1 MAAIAPTETR
11 ASSGRDVEKDLF
23 PPQHATTEVPHDS
36 NADSDSNSSHMQE
49 GVKRVEA
56 ITTVWSKK
64 SLWTTFALLWLVCF
78 VSALLASIDTAL
90 SPYVTSSFS
99 KHGLLAVINIAA
111 RVIGGVVTLSLG
123 KLIDIRGRMEGFV
136 GSLLL
141 ITVGM
146 IMKATC
152 QNVETY
158 AAAQVFTWVGKV
170 ALAFVINV
178 FVADITTLK
187 NRMFIFALN
196 STPNIAT
203 TFAGPKIA
211 ELFYKEVNFRW
222 AFGAFTIIL
231 DVVSL
236 PVVAILWYHERKA
249 KKLGVIRPKSG
260 RTPLQSIIHYVGEFD
275 LVGAILISG
284 GFTLIT
290 LPFSLVSSASHSW
303 QSASIIVM
311 IVMGVVGLAA
321 FVVWEKFFARVKFFP
336 FEFLK
341 DRTFLGAVMSHF
353 IVFMTTFVWDAYYSS
368 YLQVVHGLS
377 ISIANYVLN
386 AYSLTSYFTG
396 PFIALYIR
404 YTGHVKYPALVAIP
418 IYLLGTALIIY
429 FRVPGAQVG
438 YLAMCQVLVGFGVG
452 MIGQMAELITMAS
465 VRHQDVAVAL
475 AIYGLFGSVGS
486 SVGYAVAGGIW
497 TNILP
502 EKLYEFLPED
512 SKNMTAAIYG
522 DINKQMAEPIGT
534 PIRDAV
540 IRAYGDVMRKM
551 VIVGSALIPL
561 TILCVI
567 IWRNI
572 NVKKLEGV
580 EKRARGTV
588 F

>member
-1 MAAIAPTETR
+1 MTAISPVEAP
-11 ASSGRDVEKDLF
+11 ASGGHDIEKDVVSSQ
-23 PPQHATTEVPHDS
+23 PTTELPEDS
-36 NADSDSNSSHMQE
+36 KVESDNDSGHVQE
-49 GVKRVEA
+49 GVKLVEA
-56 ITTVWSKK
+56 ITSVWSPK
-64 SLWTTFALLWLVCF
+64 SLWSTFALLWLVCF

-111 RVIGGVVTLSLG
+111 RVIGGVVPLSLG
-123 KLIDIRGRMEGFV
+123 KIIDIRGRMEGFV

-170 ALAFVINV
+170 ALGFVIDV

-187 NRMFIFALN
+187 NRMIIFAIN
-196 STPNIAT
+196 STPNLAT

-211 ELFYKEVNFRW
+211 ELFYEKVNFRW

-231 DVVSL
+231 LVVSL
-236 PVVAILWYHERKA
+236 PVVVILYYHEQKA
-249 KKLGVIRPKSG
+249 KRLGIVRPKSG
-260 RTPLQSIIHYVGEFD
+260 RTPLQSTVHYIGEFD

-303 QSASIIVM
+303 ESASIIVM
-311 IVMGVVGLAA
+311 IVMGVVGLAVFA
-321 FVVWEKFFARVKFFP
+321 VWERFFARVNFFP

-341 DRTFLGAVMSHF
+341 DRTFLGAVSSHF
-353 IVFMTTFVWDAYYSS
+353 MVFMTTFIWDAYYSS

-377 ISIANYVLN
+377 ISISNYVLN

-396 PFIALYIR
+396 PFIALYIHF
-404 YTGHVKYPALVAIP
+404 TGHIKYPAMVAIP

-429 FRVPGAQVG
+429 FRVPGSQVG

-452 MIGQMAELITMAS
+452 MIGQMAQLATMAS

-486 SVGYAVAGGIW
+486 SVGYAVAGGLW

-502 EKLYEFLPED
+502 VKLYEYLPDD
-512 SKNMTAAIYG
+512 SKNMTATIYG
-522 DINKQMAEPIGT
+522 DINKQMAYPIGT

-540 IRAYGDVMRKM
+540 IAAYGDVMRKM

-561 TILCVI
+561 TIICVAV
-567 IWRNI
+567 WRNI
-572 NVKKLEGV
+572 NVKKLETV
-580 EKRARGTV
+580 EKRARGNV

>member
-1 MAAIAPTETR
+1 MAAISEVESHTSA
-11 ASSGRDVEKDLF
+11 ARDVEKDVAPAQSVADL
-23 PPQHATTEVPHDS
+23 PGDS
-36 NADSDSNSSHMQE
+36 KTGSDDDSTHVQE

-56 ITTVWSKK
+56 ITAVWSQK
-64 SLWTTFALLWLVCF
+64 SLWSTFALLWLVCF

-99 KHGLLAVINIAA
+99 RHGLLAVINIAA
-111 RVIGGVVTLSLG
+111 RVIGGVVTLSIG

-170 ALAFVINV
+170 ALGFIIDV

-187 NRMFIFALN
+187 NRMIIFAIN
-196 STPNIAT
+196 STPNLAT
-203 TFAGPKIA
+203 TFAGPRIA
-211 ELFYKEVNFRW
+211 ELFYQKVNFRW

-231 DVVSL
+231 LVVSL
-236 PVVAILWYHERKA
+236 PVVFILYYHERKA
-249 KKLGVIRPKSG
+249 KKLGILRPKSG
-260 RTPLQSIIHYVGEFD
+260 RTRLQSTVHYIGEFD
-275 LVGAILISG
+275 VIGAILISG

-303 QSASIIVM
+303 HSASIIVM

-321 FVVWEKFFARVKFFP
+321 FVVWEKYFARVKFFP

-353 IVFMTTFVWDAYYSS
+353 VVFMTTFIWDAYYSS

-396 PFIALYIR
+396 PFIALYIH

-429 FRVPGAQVG
+429 FRVPGAKVG
-438 YLAMCQVLVGFGVG
+438 YLAMCQVFVGFGVG
-452 MIGQMAELITMAS
+452 MIGQMAQLATMAC

-502 EKLYEFLPED
+502 VKLYEFLPD
-512 SKNMTAAIYG
+512 DAKNMTATIYG
-522 DINKQMAEPIGT
+522 DINQQMKYPIGT

-540 IRAYGDVMRKM
+540 IAAYGDVMRKM

-561 TILCVI
+561 TIICVAV
-567 IWRNI
+567 WRNI
-572 NVKKLEGV
+572 NVKKLEAV
-580 EKRARGTV
+580 EKRARGNV

>member
-1 MAAIAPTETR
+1 MATISPVGAH
-11 ASSGRDVEKDLF
+11 ASSGRDVEKDILQNQ
-23 PPQHATTEVPHDS
+23 PATEVPDDS
-36 NADSDSNSSHMQE
+36 KTDTDDDSSHVQE
-49 GVKRVEA
+49 GVKRIEA

-64 SLWTTFALLWLVCF
+64 SLWSTFALLWLVSF
-78 VSALLASIDTAL
+78 VSALLSSIDTAL

-123 KLIDIRGRMEGFV
+123 KLIDIRGRAEGFV

-170 ALAFVINV
+170 ALGFIINV

-196 STPNIAT
+196 STPNLAT

-211 ELFYKEVNFRW
+211 ELFYQRVNFRW

-231 DVVSL
+231 LVVCL
-236 PVVAILWYHERKA
+236 PVVAILYYHEKKA
-249 KKLGVIRPKSG
+249 KQLGVLRPKAN
-260 RTPLQSIIHYVGEFD
+260 RTTIQSILYYISEFD
-275 LVGAILISG
+275 LIGAVLISG

-311 IVMGVVGLAA
+311 IVMGVVGLVA
-321 FVVWEKFFARVKFFP
+321 FVIWERYFSRVKFFP

-341 DRTFLGAVMSHF
+341 DRTFLGAVLSHF
-353 IVFMTTFVWDAYYSS
+353 VVFMTTFVWDAYYSS

-377 ISIANYVLN
+377 ISISNYVLN

-404 YTGHVKYPALVAIP
+404 YTGRVKYPAMAAIP
-418 IYLLGTALIIY
+418 IYLLGTALLIY
-429 FRVPGAQVG
+429 FRVPSSQVG
-438 YLAMCQVLVGFGVG
+438 YLVMCQVLVGFGVG
-452 MIGQMAELITMAS
+452 MIGQMAELAAMAS

-486 SVGYAVAGGIW
+486 SVGYAVAGGLW

-502 EKLYEFLPED
+502 QKLYEFLPEQN
-512 SKNMTAAIYG
+512 KNMTAAIYG
-522 DINKQMAEPIGT
+522 DINKQMAYPIGT

-540 IRAYGDVMRKM
+540 IAAYGDVMRKM

-561 TILCVI
+561 TIICVLV
-567 IWRNI
+567 WKNI
-572 NVKKLEGV
+572 NVKKLETV
-580 EKRARGTV
+580 EKRARGNV

>member
-1 MAAIAPTETR
+1 MAAISPIGAGVP
-11 ASSGRDVEKDLF
+11 SSRDIEKDLVSAQ
-23 PPQHATTEVPHDS
+23 PTTELPNDPKPES
-36 NADSDSNSSHMQE
+36 DSDSGHVQE
-49 GVKRVEA
+49 GVKLVEA
-56 ITTVWSKK
+56 ITTVWSQK
-64 SLWTTFALLWLVCF
+64 SLWSTFALLWLVCF
-78 VSALLASIDTAL
+78 VSALLASIDTSL

-111 RVIGGVVTLSLG
+111 RIIGGVVPLSLG
-123 KLIDIRGRMEGFV
+123 KIIDIRGRMEGFV

-170 ALAFVINV
+170 ALGFIINV

-187 NRMFIFALN
+187 NRMIIFAIN
-196 STPNIAT
+196 STPNLAT

-211 ELFYKEVNFRW
+211 ELFYKKVNFRW

-231 DVVSL
+231 IVVSL
-236 PVVAILWYHERKA
+236 PVIAILYHHERRA
-249 KKLGVIRPKSG
+249 KKLGIIRPKSG
-260 RTPLQSIIHYVGEFD
+260 RTPLQSIIHYIGEFD
-275 LVGAILISG
+275 VIGAILISG
-284 GFTLIT
+284 GFVLIN

-311 IVMGVVGLAA
+311 LVMGVVGLAA
-321 FVVWEKFFARVKFFP
+321 FVIWERFFARVNFFP

-353 IVFMTTFVWDAYYSS
+353 VVFMTTFIWDAYYSS

-377 ISIANYVLN
+377 ISISNYVLN

-404 YTGHVKYPALVAIP
+404 WTGHVKYPALVAVP

-429 FRVPGAQVG
+429 FRVPGSQVG

-452 MIGQMAELITMAS
+452 MIGQMAQLATMAS

-486 SVGYAVAGGIW
+486 SVGYAVAGGLW

-502 EKLYEFLPED
+502 VKLHEYLPED

-522 DINKQMAEPIGT
+522 DINKQMAYPIGT

-540 IRAYGDVMRKM
+540 IAAYGYVMRKM

-561 TILCVI
+561 TIICVGV
-567 IWRNI
+567 WRNI
-572 NVKKLEGV
+572 NVKKSEAV
-580 EKRARGTV
+580 EKRVRGNV

>member
-1 MAAIAPTETR
+1 MAAISPIEAGVP
-11 ASSGRDVEKDLF
+11 SSRNIEKDIVSAQ
-23 PPQHATTEVPHDS
+23 PTTELPDDS
-36 NADSDSNSSHMQE
+36 KTESDSDSGHVQE
-49 GVKRVEA
+49 GVKLVEA
-56 ITTVWSKK
+56 ITTVWSQK
-64 SLWTTFALLWLVCF
+64 SLWSTFALLWLVCF
-78 VSALLASIDTAL
+78 VSALLASIDTSL

-111 RVIGGVVTLSLG
+111 RIIGGVVPLSLG
-123 KLIDIRGRMEGFV
+123 KIIDIRGRMEGFV
-136 GSLLL
+136 GALLL

-170 ALAFVINV
+170 ALGFIINV

-187 NRMFIFALN
+187 NRMIIFAIN
-196 STPNIAT
+196 STPNLAT

-211 ELFYKEVNFRW
+211 ELFYKKVNFRW

-231 DVVSL
+231 LVVSL
-236 PVVAILWYHERKA
+236 PVIAILYYHERKA
-249 KKLGVIRPKSG
+249 KKLGIIRPKSG
-260 RTPLQSIIHYVGEFD
+260 RTPLQSIIHYIGEFD
-275 LVGAILISG
+275 VIGAILISG
-284 GFTLIT
+284 GFVLIN

-311 IVMGVVGLAA
+311 LVMGVVGLAA
-321 FVVWEKFFARVKFFP
+321 FAIWERFFARVNFFP

-353 IVFMTTFVWDAYYSS
+353 VVFMTTFIWDAYYSS

-377 ISIANYVLN
+377 ISISNYVLN

-404 YTGHVKYPALVAIP
+404 WTGHVKYPALVAVP

-429 FRVPGAQVG
+429 FRVPGSQVG

-452 MIGQMAELITMAS
+452 MIGQMAQLATMAS

-486 SVGYAVAGGIW
+486 SVGYAVAGGLW

-502 EKLYEFLPED
+502 VKLYEYLPED

-522 DINKQMAEPIGT
+522 DINKQMAYPIGT

-540 IRAYGDVMRKM
+540 IAAYGYVMRKM

-561 TILCVI
+561 TIICVGV
-567 IWRNI
+567 WKNI
-572 NVKKLEGV
+572 NVKKSEAI
-580 EKRARGTV
+580 EKRARGNV

>member
-1 MAAIAPTETR
+1 MTTISPAEAPVST
-11 ASSGRDVEKDLF
+11 SRDVEKDLF
-23 PPQHATTEVPHDS
+23 PVQPPTEVREGSKTESDDDS
-36 NADSDSNSSHMQE
+36 AHMQE

-56 ITTVWSKK
+56 ITTVWSNK
-64 SLWTTFALLWLVCF
+64 SLWSTFALLWLVSF
-78 VSALLASIDTAL
+78 VSALLSSVDGSL

-99 KHGLLAVINIAA
+99 RHGLLAVINIAA

-123 KLIDIRGRMEGFV
+123 KIIDIRGRMEGFV

-152 QNVETY
+152 RNVETY
-158 AAAQVFTWVGKV
+158 AAAQVFSWVGHV
-170 ALAFVINV
+170 ALGFVIDV

-196 STPNIAT
+196 STPNLAT
-203 TFAGPKIA
+203 TFAGPRIA
-211 ELFYKEVNFRW
+211 ELFYQKVNFRW
-222 AFGAFTIIL
+222 AFGAFAIIL
-231 DVVSL
+231 LGVSL
-236 PVVAILWYHERKA
+236 PVVAILFYHERKA
-249 KKLGVIRPKSG
+249 KKLGLLRPKSG
-260 RTPLQSIIHYVGEFD
+260 RTPIQSILHYIIEFD
-275 LVGAILISG
+275 LIGAIFVSA
-284 GFTLIT
+284 GFTLIL
-290 LPFSLVSSASHSW
+290 LPFSLVNSASHSW
-303 QSASIIVM
+303 KSASVIVM
-311 IVMGVVGLAA
+311 IVMGVVSLAA
-321 FVVWEKFFARVKFFP
+321 FAVWERFFSRVKFFP

-341 DRTFLGAVMSHF
+341 DRTFLGAVLAYF
-353 IVFMTTFVWDAYYSS
+353 VVFMTTFIWDAYYSS

-438 YLAMCQVLVGFGVG
+438 YLAMCQVFVGFGVG
-452 MIGQMAELITMAS
+452 MINQMSQLITMAS

-497 TNILP
+497 TNLLP
-502 EKLYEFLPED
+502 VKLHEFLPED
-512 SKNMTAAIYG
+512 SKNMTAEIYG
-522 DINKQMAEPIGT
+522 DITKQMEYPIGT

-540 IRAYGDVMRKM
+540 IEAYGDVMRKM

-561 TILCVI
+561 TIICVI
-567 IWRNI
+567 VWKNI
-572 NVKKLEGV
+572 NVKKLETV
-580 EKRARGTV
+580 EKRSRGNV

>member
-1 MAAIAPTETR
+1 MATISTVQTPAPT
-11 ASSGRDVEKDLF
+11 GRDVEKD
-23 PPQHATTEVPHDS
+23 PIPVRPATEVPEGSKIESDDDS
-36 NADSDSNSSHMQE
+36 AHIQD

-56 ITTVWSKK
+56 VTSVWSSKL
-64 SLWTTFALLWLVCF
+64 LWTTFALLWLVSF

-99 KHGLLAVINIAA
+99 RHGLLAVINIAA

-123 KLIDIRGRMEGFV
+123 KLLNIRGRMEGFV

-152 QNVETY
+152 RNVETY
-158 AAAQVFTWVGKV
+158 AAAQVFTWVGNV
-170 ALAFVINV
+170 ALGFVIEV

-187 NRMFIFALN
+187 NRMIIFALN
-196 STPNIAT
+196 STPNLAT
-203 TFAGPKIA
+203 TFAGPRIA
-211 ELFYKEVNFRW
+211 ELFYKKVNFRW

-231 DVVSL
+231 LVVSL
-236 PVVAILWYHERKA
+236 PVVAILFYHERKA
-249 KKLGVIRPKSG
+249 KKLGLLRPKSG
-260 RTPLQSIIHYVGEFD
+260 RRPIQSILHYVIEFD
-275 LVGAILISG
+275 VVGAIFISA
-284 GFTLIT
+284 GFTLIL
-290 LPFSLVSSASHSW
+290 LPFSLVNSASHSW
-303 QSASIIVM
+303 QSASVIVM
-311 IVMGVVGLAA
+311 IVMGVVCLAA
-321 FVVWEKFFARVKFFP
+321 FVIWEKLFARVKFFP

-341 DRTFLGAVMSHF
+341 DRTFLGAVLAYF
-353 IVFMTTFVWDAYYSS
+353 VVFMTTFIWDAYYSS
-368 YLQVVHGLS
+368 YLQVVQGLS

-404 YTGHVKYPALVAIP
+404 YTGHAKYPALVAIP

-452 MIGQMAELITMAS
+452 MINQMSQLITMAS
-465 VRHQDVAVAL
+465 VSHQDVAVAL

-502 EKLYEFLPED
+502 VKLYEFLPED

-522 DINKQMAEPIGT
+522 DINKQMQYPIGT

-540 IRAYGDVMRKM
+540 IEAYGDVMRKM

-561 TILCVI
+561 TIICVLV
-567 IWRNI
+567 WRNI
-572 NVKKLEGV
+572 NVKKLETV
-580 EKRARGTV
+580 EKRSRGNV

>member
-1 MAAIAPTETR
+1 MSTISPAEAR
-11 ASSGRDVEKDLF
+11 ASTGRDIEKDSY
-23 PPQHATTEVPHDS
+23 PVQPATEVPEGSKTESDDDS
-36 NADSDSNSSHMQE
+36 AHVQE

-56 ITTVWSKK
+56 ITTVWSDK
-64 SLWTTFALLWLVCF
+64 SLWTTFALLWLVSF
-78 VSALLASIDTAL
+78 VSALLSSIDTSL

-99 KHGLLAVINIAA
+99 RHGLLAVINIAA

-170 ALAFVINV
+170 ALGFVIDV

-203 TFAGPKIA
+203 TFAGPRIA
-211 ELFYKEVNFRW
+211 ELFYKNVNFRW

-231 DVVSL
+231 LVVSL
-236 PVVAILWYHERKA
+236 PVVAILYYHERKA
-249 KKLGVIRPKSG
+249 KKMGLLRPKSG
-260 RTPLQSIIHYVGEFD
+260 RTIIQSILHYIIEFD
-275 LVGAILISG
+275 IIGAIFVSA
-284 GFTLIT
+284 GFTLIL

-303 QSASIIVM
+303 KSASVIVM
-311 IVMGVVGLAA
+311 IIMGVVSLVA
-321 FVVWEKFFARVKFFP
+321 FAVWERLFARVKFFP

-341 DRTFLGAVMSHF
+341 DRTFLGAVLSYFM
-353 IVFMTTFVWDAYYSS
+353 VFMTTFIWDAYYSS

-404 YTGHVKYPALVAIP
+404 FTGHVKYPALAAVP

-452 MIGQMAELITMAS
+452 MINQTSQLITMAS

-486 SVGYAVAGGIW
+486 SVGYAVAGGLW

-502 EKLYEFLPED
+502 VKLHEYLPED

-522 DINKQMAEPIGT
+522 DINKQMEYPIGT

-540 IRAYGDVMRKM
+540 IEAYGDVMRRM

-561 TILCVI
+561 TIICVI
-567 IWRNI
+567 VWRNI
-572 NVKKLEGV
+572 NVRKLETV
-580 EKRARGTV
+580 EKRSRGNV

>member
-1 MAAIAPTETR
+1 MTSISPAEMAAST
-11 ASSGRDVEKDLF
+11 GRDVEKDLYSVQ
-23 PPQHATTEVPHDS
+23 PPAEVLEGSKTVSDNES
-36 NADSDSNSSHMQE
+36 ADMQE

-56 ITTVWSKK
+56 ITTVWSDK
-64 SLWTTFALLWLVCF
+64 SLWSTFALLWLVSF
-78 VSALLASIDTAL
+78 VSALLSSIDTSL

-123 KLIDIRGRMEGFV
+123 KIIDIRGRMEGFV

-152 QNVETY
+152 RNVEVY
-158 AAAQVFTWVGKV
+158 AAAQVFTWVGNV
-170 ALAFVINV
+170 ALGFVIDV

-187 NRMFIFALN
+187 NRMLIFALN
-196 STPNIAT
+196 STPNLAT
-203 TFAGPKIA
+203 TFAGPRIA
-211 ELFYKEVNFRW
+211 ELFYQNINFRW

-231 DVVSL
+231 LGVSL
-236 PVVAILWYHERKA
+236 PVVAILYYHERKA
-249 KKLGVIRPKSG
+249 KKLGLLRPKSG
-260 RTPLQSIIHYVGEFD
+260 RTPIQSILHYIIEFD
-275 LVGAILISG
+275 LIGAILISA
-284 GFTLIT
+284 GFTLIL

-303 QSASIIVM
+303 KSARVIVM
-311 IVMGVVGLAA
+311 IVMGVVSLAA
-321 FVVWEKFFARVKFFP
+321 FAIWEKLFARVKFFP

-341 DRTFLGAVMSHF
+341 DRTFLGAVLAYF
-353 IVFMTTFVWDAYYSS
+353 VVFMTTFIWDAYYSS

-404 YTGHVKYPALVAIP
+404 YTGHVRYPALAAIP

-452 MIGQMAELITMAS
+452 VINQMSQLITMAS

-502 EKLYEFLPED
+502 VKLYEFLPDD
-512 SKNMTAAIYG
+512 SKNMTATIYG
-522 DINKQMAEPIGT
+522 DINKQMEYPIGT

-540 IRAYGDVMRKM
+540 IEAYGDVMRKM

-561 TILCVI
+561 TIICVI
-567 IWRNI
+567 VWRNI
-572 NVKKLEGV
+572 NVKKLETV
-580 EKRARGTV
+580 EKRSRGNV

>member
-1 MAAIAPTETR
+1 MSTISPTEAH
-11 ASSGRDVEKDLF
+11 ASTGRDIEKDLF
-23 PPQHATTEVPHDS
+23 PVQPATEVPEGSKTESDDDS
-36 NADSDSNSSHMQE
+36 THVQD

-56 ITTVWSKK
+56 ITTVWSNK
-64 SLWTTFALLWLVCF
+64 SLWSTFALLWLVSF
-78 VSALLASIDTAL
+78 VSALLSSIDSSLT
-90 SPYVTSSFS
+90 PYVTSSFS
-99 KHGLLAVINIAA
+99 RHGLLAVINIAA

-158 AAAQVFTWVGKV
+158 AAAQVFAWVGSV
-170 ALAFVINV
+170 ALGFVIDV

-196 STPNIAT
+196 STPNLAT
-203 TFAGPKIA
+203 TFAGPRIA
-211 ELFYKEVNFRW
+211 ELFYTEVNFRW

-231 DVVSL
+231 LVVSL
-236 PVVAILWYHERKA
+236 PVVAILFYHERKA
-249 KKLGVIRPKSG
+249 KKLGLLRPKSG
-260 RTPLQSIIHYVGEFD
+260 RTTIQSILHYIIEFD
-275 LVGAILISG
+275 AMGAILVSA
-284 GFTLIT
+284 GFTLIL

-303 QSASIIVM
+303 QSASVIVM
-311 IVMGVVGLAA
+311 IVMGVVSLAVFA
-321 FVVWEKFFARVKFFP
+321 IWERFFARVKFFP

-341 DRTFLGAVMSHF
+341 DRTFLGAVMSYF
-353 IVFMTTFVWDAYYSS
+353 MVFLTTFIWDAYYSS
-368 YLQVVHGLS
+368 YLQVVQGLS
-377 ISIANYVLN
+377 ISISNYVLN
-386 AYSLTSYFTG
+386 AYSLTSYFAG
-396 PFIALYIR
+396 PFVALYIR

-438 YLAMCQVLVGFGVG
+438 YLAMCQVLVGFGAGV
-452 MIGQMAELITMAS
+452 INQMSQLITMAS

-486 SVGYAVAGGIW
+486 SVGYAVAGGLW

-502 EKLYEFLPED
+502 VKLYEFLPED

-522 DINKQMAEPIGT
+522 DITKQMEYPIGT

-540 IRAYGDVMRKM
+540 IEAYGDVMRKM

-561 TILCVI
+561 TIIFVV

-572 NVKKLEGV
+572 NVKKLETV
-580 EKRARGTV
+580 EKRSRGNV

>member
-1 MAAIAPTETR
+1 MATISSAEAH
-11 ASSGRDVEKDLF
+11 ASSGRDVEKDIA
-23 PPQHATTEVPHDS
+23 PAGPVVEMPEDTKT
-36 NADSDSNSSHMQE
+36 DSDDNSAHMQQ
-49 GVKRVEA
+49 GVKEVEA

-64 SLWTTFALLWLVCF
+64 SLWTTFALLWLVSF

-99 KHGLLAVINIAA
+99 RHGLLAVINIAA

-136 GSLLL
+136 GSLVL

-170 ALAFVINV
+170 ALGFVVQV

-187 NRMFIFALN
+187 NRSIIFALN
-196 STPNIAT
+196 STPNLAT
-203 TFAGPKIA
+203 TFAGPRIA
-211 ELFYKEVNFRW
+211 ELFYYNVNFRW

-231 DVVSL
+231 LVVSL
-236 PVVAILWYHERKA
+236 PVVAILYYHERKA
-249 KKLGVIRPKSG
+249 KELGLIRPKSG
-260 RTPLQSIIHYVGEFD
+260 RTWMQSTLHYIIEFD

-321 FVVWEKFFARVKFFP
+321 FAIWEKYFSRVKFFP

-353 IVFMTTFVWDAYYSS
+353 VVFMTTFVWDAYYSS

-377 ISIANYVLN
+377 ITIANYVLN

-396 PFIALYIR
+396 PFVALYIR

-418 IYLLGTALIIY
+418 IYLLGTALIVY
-429 FRVPGAQVG
+429 FRVPSSQVG

-452 MIGQMAELITMAS
+452 MIGQMALLATMAS
-465 VRHQDVAVAL
+465 VRHQDVAVAI

-486 SVGYAVAGGIW
+486 SVGYAVAGGMW

-502 EKLYEFLPED
+502 VKLYEFLPED

-522 DINKQMAEPIGT
+522 DINKQMQDPIGT

-540 IRAYGDVMRKM
+540 IAAYGDVMRKM
-551 VIVGSALIPL
+551 VIVGASLIPL
-561 TILCVI
+561 TIICVVV
-567 IWRNI
+567 WRNI
-572 NVKKLEGV
+572 NVKKLEAL
-580 EKRARGTV
+580 EKRTRGNV

>member
-1 MAAIAPTETR
+1 MTTISPAEAPVST
-11 ASSGRDVEKDLF
+11 SRDVEKDLF
-23 PPQHATTEVPHDS
+23 PVQPPTEVREGSKTESDDDS
-36 NADSDSNSSHMQE
+36 AHMQE

-56 ITTVWSKK
+56 ITTVWSNK
-64 SLWTTFALLWLVCF
+64 SLWSTFALLWLVSF
-78 VSALLASIDTAL
+78 VSALLSSVDGSL

-99 KHGLLAVINIAA
+99 RHGLLAVINIAA

-123 KLIDIRGRMEGFV
+123 KIIDIRGRMEGFV

-152 QNVETY
+152 RNVETY
-158 AAAQVFTWVGKV
+158 AAAQVFSWVGHV
-170 ALAFVINV
+170 ALGFVIDV

-196 STPNIAT
+196 STPNLAT
-203 TFAGPKIA
+203 TFAGPRIA
-211 ELFYKEVNFRW
+211 ELFYQKVNFRW
-222 AFGAFTIIL
+222 AFGAFAIIL
-231 DVVSL
+231 LGVSL
-236 PVVAILWYHERKA
+236 PVVAILFYHERKA
-249 KKLGVIRPKSG
+249 KKLGLLRPKSG
-260 RTPLQSIIHYVGEFD
+260 RTPIQSILHYIIEFD
-275 LVGAILISG
+275 LIGAIFVSA
-284 GFTLIT
+284 GFTLIL
-290 LPFSLVSSASHSW
+290 LPFSLVNSASHSW
-303 QSASIIVM
+303 KSASVIVM
-311 IVMGVVGLAA
+311 IVMGVVSLAA
-321 FVVWEKFFARVKFFP
+321 FAVWEKFFSRVKFFP

-341 DRTFLGAVMSHF
+341 DRTFLGAVLAYF
-353 IVFMTTFVWDAYYSS
+353 VVFMTTFIWDAYYSS

-438 YLAMCQVLVGFGVG
+438 YLAMCQVFVGFGVG
-452 MIGQMAELITMAS
+452 MINQMSQLITMAS

-497 TNILP
+497 TNLLP
-502 EKLYEFLPED
+502 VKLHEFLPED

-522 DINKQMAEPIGT
+522 DITKQMEYPIGT

-540 IRAYGDVMRKM
+540 IEAYGDVMRKM

-561 TILCVI
+561 TIICVI
-567 IWRNI
+567 VWKNI
-572 NVKKLEGV
+572 NVKKLETV
-580 EKRARGTV
+580 EKRSRGNV

>member
-1 MAAIAPTETR
+1 MAAISPTEVR
-11 ASSGRDVEKDLF
+11 ASGDRDVEKDIAKSE
-23 PPQHATTEVPHDS
+23 PVTEVLPDS
-36 NADSDSNSSHMQE
+36 KTESDSDSMQE

-64 SLWTTFALLWLVCF
+64 SLWSTFALLWLVCF

-111 RVIGGVVTLSLG
+111 RVIGGVVTLSIG
-123 KLIDIRGRMEGFV
+123 KIIDIRGRMEGFV
-136 GSLLL
+136 GALLL
-141 ITVGM
+141 IVVGM
-146 IMKATC
+146 VMKATAHD
-152 QNVETY
+152 VETY

-170 ALAFVINV
+170 ALGFIIDV

-187 NRMFIFALN
+187 NRMLIFALN
-196 STPNIAT
+196 STPNLAT
-203 TFAGPKIA
+203 TFAGPAIA
-211 ELFYKEVNFRW
+211 QLFYERVNFRW

-231 DVVSL
+231 VVVSL
-236 PVVAILWYHERKA
+236 PVIAILYVHEKKA
-249 KKLGVIRPKSG
+249 KALGVLRPKSG
-260 RTPLQSIIHYVGEFD
+260 RTPLQSAVHYVGEFD

-321 FVVWEKFFARVKFFP
+321 FVVWEKYFARVKFFP
-336 FEFLK
+336 FQFLK
-341 DRTFLGAVMSHF
+341 DRTFLGAVMTHF
-353 IVFMTTFVWDAYYSS
+353 VVFMTTFIWDAYYSS

-396 PFIALYIR
+396 PFVALYIR

-452 MIGQMAELITMAS
+452 MIGQMAQLTTMAS

-486 SVGYAVAGGIW
+486 SVGYAIAGGLW
-497 TNILP
+497 TNILLV
-502 EKLYEFLPED
+502 KLHEFLPD
-512 SKNMTAAIYG
+512 DAKNRTAEIYG
-522 DINKQMAEPIGT
+522 DITIQMADPIGT

-540 IRAYGDVMRKM
+540 IAAYGVVMRRM

-561 TILCVI
+561 TVLCVI
-567 IWRNI
+567 VWRNI
-572 NVKKLEGV
+572 NVKNLETV
-580 EKRARGTV
+580 EKRKRGNV

>member
-1 MAAIAPTETR
+1 MSTVSPAEAHVSTGHDI
-11 ASSGRDVEKDLF
+11 EKVPF
-23 PPQHATTEVPHDS
+23 PVQPATEVPEGSKTESDNDS
-36 NADSDSNSSHMQE
+36 AHVQD

-56 ITTVWSKK
+56 ITTVWSGK
-64 SLWTTFALLWLVCF
+64 SLWSTFALLWLVSF
-78 VSALLASIDTAL
+78 VSALLSSIDSSL

-99 KHGLLAVINIAA
+99 RHGLLAVINIAA

-158 AAAQVFTWVGKV
+158 AAAQVFAWVGSV
-170 ALAFVINV
+170 ALGFVIDV

-196 STPNIAT
+196 STPNLAT
-203 TFAGPKIA
+203 TFAGPRIA
-211 ELFYKEVNFRW
+211 ELFYTEVNFRW

-231 DVVSL
+231 LVVSL
-236 PVVAILWYHERKA
+236 PVVAILYYHERKA
-249 KKLGVIRPKSG
+249 KKLGLLRPKSG
-260 RTPLQSIIHYVGEFD
+260 RTPIQSTIHYVIEFD
-275 LVGAILISG
+275 VMGAILVSA
-284 GFTLIT
+284 GFTLIL

-303 QSASIIVM
+303 QSASVIVM
-311 IVMGVVGLAA
+311 IVMGVVSLATFA
-321 FVVWEKFFARVKFFP
+321 VWERFFARVKFFP
-336 FEFLK
+336 FDFLK
-341 DRTFLGAVMSHF
+341 DRTFLGAVLSYFM
-353 IVFMTTFVWDAYYSS
+353 VFLTTFIWDAYYSS
-368 YLQVVHGLS
+368 YLQVVQGLS

-438 YLAMCQVLVGFGVG
+438 YLAMCQVLVGFGAGV
-452 MIGQMAELITMAS
+452 INQMSQLIAMAS

-486 SVGYAVAGGIW
+486 SVGYAVAGGLW

-502 EKLYEFLPED
+502 VKLYEFLPED
-512 SKNMTAAIYG
+512 SKNMTAEIYG
-522 DINKQMAEPIGT
+522 DITKQMEYPIGT

-540 IRAYGDVMRKM
+540 IEAYGDVMRKM

-561 TILCVI
+561 TIICVI
-567 IWRNI
+567 VWRNI
-572 NVKKLEGV
+572 NVKKLEAV
-580 EKRARGTV
+580 EKRSKGNV

>member
-1 MAAIAPTETR
+1 MATVSPAEVHT
-11 ASSGRDVEKDLF
+11 SSARDIEKDTISAQ
-23 PPQHATTEVPHDS
+23 PATEVAEDGKTE
-36 NADSDSNSSHMQE
+36 SDSGSAHVLE

-56 ITTVWSKK
+56 ITSVWSTKT
-64 SLWTTFALLWLVCF
+64 LWSTFVLLWVVSF
-78 VSALLASIDTAL
+78 VSALLSSIETAL

-111 RVIGGVVTLSLG
+111 RVIGGVVTLSIG

-136 GSLLL
+136 GSLIL
-141 ITVGM
+141 IVVGM
-146 IMKATC
+146 TMKATSY
-152 QNVETY
+152 NVETY
-158 AAAQVFTWVGKV
+158 AAAHVFTWVGKV
-170 ALAFVINV
+170 ALGFIINV

-187 NRMFIFALN
+187 NRMIIFALN
-196 STPNIAT
+196 STPNLAT

-211 ELFYKEVNFRW
+211 EIFYAKYNFRW

-231 DVVSL
+231 VVVCL
-236 PVVAILWYHERKA
+236 PVIAILYYHERKA
-249 KKLGVIRPKSG
+249 KKLGVLRPKSG
-260 RTPLQSIIHYVGEFD
+260 RTPLQSTIHYIGEFD
-275 LVGAILISG
+275 LIGAILISG

-303 QSASIIVM
+303 ESASIIVM
-311 IVMGVVGLAA
+311 IVMGVVGLVA
-321 FVVWEKFFARVKFFP
+321 FVIWERYFARVRFFP

-353 IVFMTTFVWDAYYSS
+353 VVFMTTFVWDAYYSS

-377 ISIANYVLN
+377 ISISNYVLN

-396 PFIALYIR
+396 PFVALYIR

-418 IYLLGTALIIY
+418 IYLLGTALLIY
-429 FRVPGAQVG
+429 FRVPSSQVG

-452 MIGQMAELITMAS
+452 MIGQMAELITMAT

-486 SVGYAVAGGIW
+486 SVGYAIAGGLW

-502 EKLYEFLPED
+502 AKLYEFLPED

-522 DINKQMAEPIGT
+522 DINKQMADPIGT

-540 IRAYGDVMRKM
+540 IAAYADVMRKM

-561 TILCVI
+561 TIICVI
-567 IWRNI
+567 VWRNI
-572 NVKKLEGV
+572 NVKKLEAG
-580 EKRARGTV
+580 EKRARGNV

>member
-1 MAAIAPTETR
+1 MAVISGVGAQAPR
-11 ASSGRDVEKDLF
+11 SHDVEKDLVSAQ
-23 PPQHATTEVPHDS
+23 PATELPEDS
-36 NADSDSNSSHMQE
+36 KSELDDDSTHVQE

-56 ITTVWSKK
+56 ITAVWSKK
-64 SLWTTFALLWLVCF
+64 SLWLTFALLWLVCF

-99 KHGLLAVINIAA
+99 RHGLLAVINIAA

-123 KLIDIRGRMEGFV
+123 KLIDIRGRMEGFA

-146 IMKATC
+146 IMKSTC

-170 ALAFVINV
+170 ALGFVIDV

-187 NRMFIFALN
+187 NRMIIFAIN
-196 STPNIAT
+196 STPNLAT
-203 TFAGPKIA
+203 TFAGPRIA
-211 ELFYKEVNFRW
+211 QLFYEKINFRW

-231 DVVSL
+231 LVVSL
-236 PVVAILWYHERKA
+236 PVVVILYYHEQKA
-249 KKLGVIRPKSG
+249 KRLGLIRPKSG
-260 RTPLQSIIHYVGEFD
+260 RTPLQSTMHYIVEFD

-290 LPFSLVSSASHSW
+290 LPFSLVSSTSHSW

-321 FVVWEKFFARVKFFP
+321 FVIWERFFARVKFFP

-353 IVFMTTFVWDAYYSS
+353 VVFMTTFIWDAYYSS
-368 YLQVVHGLS
+368 YLQVVQGLS

-386 AYSLTSYFTG
+386 AYSLTSYFAG
-396 PFIALYIR
+396 PFIALYIH
-404 YTGHVKYPALVAIP
+404 YTGHVKYPALVAVP

-429 FRVPGAQVG
+429 FRVPGANVG

-452 MIGQMAELITMAS
+452 MIGQMAQLATMAC

-486 SVGYAVAGGIW
+486 SVGYAVAGGLW

-502 EKLYEFLPED
+502 VKLYEYLPED

-522 DINKQMAEPIGT
+522 DINKQMAYPIGT

-540 IRAYGDVMRKM
+540 IAAYGDVMRRM

-561 TILCVI
+561 TIICI
-567 IWRNI
+567 AIWRNI
-572 NVKKLEGV
+572 NVRKLEAV
-580 EKRARGTV
+580 EKRARGNV

>member
-1 MAAIAPTETR
+1 MAAISPTEVR
-11 ASSGRDVEKDLF
+11 ASGDRDVEKDIAKSE
-23 PPQHATTEVPHDS
+23 PVTEVLPDS
-36 NADSDSNSSHMQE
+36 KTESDSDSMQE

-64 SLWTTFALLWLVCF
+64 SLWSTFALLWLVCF

-111 RVIGGVVTLSLG
+111 RVIGGVVTLSIG
-123 KLIDIRGRMEGFV
+123 KIIDIRGRMEGFV
-136 GSLLL
+136 GALLL
-141 ITVGM
+141 IVVGM
-146 IMKATC
+146 VMKATAHD
-152 QNVETY
+152 VETY

-170 ALAFVINV
+170 ALGFIIDV

-187 NRMFIFALN
+187 NRMLIFALN
-196 STPNIAT
+196 STPNLAT
-203 TFAGPKIA
+203 TFAGPAIA
-211 ELFYKEVNFRW
+211 QLFYERVNFRW

-231 DVVSL
+231 VVVSL
-236 PVVAILWYHERKA
+236 PVIAILYVHEKKA
-249 KKLGVIRPKSG
+249 KALGVLRPKSG
-260 RTPLQSIIHYVGEFD
+260 RTPLQSAVHYVGEFD

-321 FVVWEKFFARVKFFP
+321 FVVWEKYFARVKFFP
-336 FEFLK
+336 FQFLK
-341 DRTFLGAVMSHF
+341 DRTFLGAVMTHF
-353 IVFMTTFVWDAYYSS
+353 VVFMTTFIWDAYYSS

-396 PFIALYIR
+396 PFVALYIR

-452 MIGQMAELITMAS
+452 MIGQMAQLTTMAS

-486 SVGYAVAGGIW
+486 SVGYAIAGGLW

-502 EKLYEFLPED
+502 VKLHEFLPD
-512 SKNMTAAIYG
+512 DAKNRTAEIYG
-522 DINKQMAEPIGT
+522 DITIQMADPIGT

-540 IRAYGDVMRKM
+540 IAAYGVVMRRM

-561 TILCVI
+561 TVLCVI
-567 IWRNI
+567 VWRNI
-572 NVKKLEGV
+572 NVKNLETV
-580 EKRARGTV
+580 EKRKRGNV